1 MPKHKHAK
9 KKADADCPA
18 WVHDDKPTYSMKIE
32 VEKALAHH
40 AVAKKIAVE
49 GPEWRQIALP
59 DLLGSLKLQHKRWGP
74 LEKRMIN
81 TATQRCMQL
90 LSQHLARLRHDRSK
104 MPDLMAAERERL
116 RDLKKDQDAESS
128 SDDPDRTETEN
139 GERRPMIG
147 DDGEEIKQGDGA

>member
-1 MPKHKHAK
+1 MSKRKHAK
-9 KKADADCPA
+9 KKADVGCPA
-18 WVHDDKPTYSMKIE
+18 WIKDDKPTYSMKIE

-81 TATQRCMQL
+81 TTTQRCMQV
-90 LSQHLARLRHDRSK
+90 LSQHLARLRTDR
-104 MPDLMAAERERL
+104 
-116 RDLKKDQDAESS
+116 
-128 SDDPDRTETEN
+128 
-139 GERRPMIG
+139 
-147 DDGEEIKQGDGA
+147 